1 MNEVIKSN
9 FKKIKNSKILNYL
22 KLKKNDFILCSIHRE
37 ENVETPKKLIN
48 IIEALNYVCNK
59 FEKKVLISLH
69 PRTKIKLKELNLNLS
84 EKLIFHKPFNFT
96 DYINLQTNSFFV
108 ISDSGTINE
117 EASILKL
124 NAVNL
129 RDAHE
134 RPEASE
140 DAITIMSG
148 IDKEAIIKA
157 CLIIADQDTNTISL
171 VNDYSYE
178 NISSKLVKIVQSYTG
193 YINRIIWKKY

>member
-1 MNEVIKSN
+1 M
-9 FKKIKNSKILNYL
+9 
-22 KLKKNDFILCSIHRE
+22 
-37 ENVETPKKLIN
+37 
-48 IIEALNYVCNK
+48 
-59 FEKKVLISLH
+59 
-69 PRTKIKLKELNLNLS
+69 
-84 EKLIFHKPFNFT
+84 
-96 DYINLQTNSFFV
+96 
-108 ISDSGTINE
+108 
-117 EASILKL
+117 KL